1 MSDQSNQAV
10 DIQSKLWSPATV
22 EHEFVTLRGI
32 SDMEMP
38 LNERIK
44 HAESRLGNALKSS
57 RVIGQRLTRLWPGET
72 SDEGDSARQMLEVM
86 YGLADTYRELGNYVI
101 DKAGRTDRKVDRT
114 LAWCLYREM
123 GCMYELAMLGH
134 TAFMSPRKGFWS
146 QVHRIYET
154 AAKHDV
160 LTVPTD
166 GSVAKRLNANTISQ
180 LYIVLVLTGLADVYQ
195 LPFRGAYHVERI
207 ARKLRDRVTV
217 LDSCPDDFDL
227 LKLFVLTPDSDAPAI
242 SFDSDT
248 IKPKQMVTL
257 LNTTDVVNLVAQRRR
272 TLTQHPRKS
281 DPDFP
286 GESKSDLRLLYRHI
300 GKHWTYR
307 PEREDTRAS
316 ASGGITLL
324 VSFDILLEGLRQVT
338 EDAVVPM
345 LPKEPVSLSASEV
358 SEVSESLPTEAIAG
372 ELIDTSAGGQRL
384 RIPHSSSV
392 LARVGELI
400 GWRDTYAD
408 GRWRIGIVRWIREE
422 VPGHID
428 LGIQKIRGRPT
439 VAEISSGKSADDP
452 NAKSIPVIAISHK
465 TNEGPRT
472 TVIMSNIGDENLK
485 PLCITQ
491 GSEVTLISSAVKVLN
506 TPVLRGFRCELK

>member
-1 MSDQSNQAV
+1 M

-32 SDMEMP
+32 SGMEVP
-38 LNERIK
+38 LNDRIK

-86 YGLADTYRELGNYVI
+86 YGLAETYRELGNYVI
-101 DKAGRTDRKVDRT
+101 EKAGRTDRKVDRT
-114 LAWCLYREM
+114 LAWCLFREM
-123 GCMYELAMLGH
+123 GCMYELAMLGY

-146 QVHRIYET
+146 QVHRVYET
-154 AAKHDV
+154 AARHDV
-160 LTVPTD
+160 LTVPSD
-166 GSVAKRLNANTISQ
+166 GDVAKRLNANTISQ

-207 ARKLRDRVTV
+207 ARRLRDRVSV

-227 LKLFVLTPDSDAPAI
+227 LKLFVLTADSDAPAI

-248 IKPKQMVTL
+248 IKPKQAVWL
-257 LNTTDVVNLVAQRRR
+257 LNTTDIVNLVAQRRR

-307 PEREDTRAS
+307 PEREDTRSA

-324 VSFDILLEGLRQVT
+324 VSFDILLEGLRQLT
-338 EDAVVPM
+338 DDNSAPA
-345 LPKEPVSLSASEV
+345 LPQEPVSLSGNVEHMTSE
-358 SEVSESLPTEAIAG
+358 PTEAILG
-372 ELIDTSAGGQRL
+372 ELIDTSSGGQRL

-392 LARVGELI
+392 LARVGELV
-400 GWRDTYAD
+400 GWKDIQAN

-428 LGIQKIRGRPT
+428 LGVQKIRGRPT
-439 VAEISSGKSADDP
+439 VAEISSGYHAQDE
-452 NAKSIPVIAISHK
+452 NAKNVSVIAIAHK

-472 TVIMSNIGDENLK
+472 TIIMANTGDDKHK
-485 PLCITQ
+485 PLALTQ
-491 GSEVTLISSAVKVLN
+491 SGDTKLVVSATKVLN
-506 TPVLRGFRCELK
+506 TPVLQGFRCELK

>member
-1 MSDQSNQAV
+1 M
-10 DIQSKLWSPATV
+10 
-22 EHEFVTLRGI
+22 TLRGI
-32 SDMEMP
+32 NDMEVP

-101 DKAGRTDRKVDRT
+101 EKSSRTDRKVDRT

-123 GCMYELAMLGH
+123 GCMYELAMLGY

-146 QVHRIYET
+146 QVHRVYET
-154 AAKHDV
+154 AARHDV
-160 LTVPTD
+160 LTVPSD
-166 GSVAKRLNANTISQ
+166 GPVAKRLNANTVSQ
-180 LYIVLVLTGLADVYQ
+180 LYVVLVLTGLADVYQ

-207 ARKLRDRVTV
+207 ARRLRDRVSV
-217 LDSCPDDFDL
+217 LSHCPDDFDL

-248 IKPKQMVTL
+248 IKPKQAVAL
-257 LNTTDVVNLVAQRRR
+257 LNTTDIVGLVAQRRR

-307 PEREDTRAS
+307 PEREDTRSA
-316 ASGGITLL
+316 ASGGIALL
-324 VSFDILLEGLRQVT
+324 ISFDILLEGLRQIN
-338 EDAVVPM
+338 EDTSAPT
-345 LPKEPVSLSASEV
+345 LPVEPVSLSGSTEIVQTAE
-358 SEVSESLPTEAIAG
+358 PTEAISG

-392 LARVGELI
+392 LARVGELV
-400 GWRDTYAD
+400 GWKDSQTD

-428 LGIQKIRGRPT
+428 LGVQKIRGRPT
-439 VAEISSGKSADDP
+439 VAEISSGHDANDT
-452 NAKSIPVIAISHK
+452 NAKNVSVVAISHK
-465 TNEGPRT
+465 TAEGPRT
-472 TVIMSNIGDENLK
+472 TIIMANTGDDKRE
-485 PLCITQ
+485 PLAITH
-491 GSEVTLISSAVKVLN
+491 GNDTKMVVSATKVLN
-506 TPVLRGFRCELK
+506 TPVLQGYRCELK